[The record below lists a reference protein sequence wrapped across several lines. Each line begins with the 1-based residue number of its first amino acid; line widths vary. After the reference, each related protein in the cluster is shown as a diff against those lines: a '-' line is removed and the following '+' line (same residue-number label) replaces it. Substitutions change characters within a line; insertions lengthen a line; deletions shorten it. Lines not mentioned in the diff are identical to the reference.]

1 LRTKDFSGVPAAARA
16 LRLTVTVPA
25 RNEQA
30 AIERCLRAFAMQ
42 RTTCGRP
49 LAAEVLDVVVY
60 ANSCG
65 DGTAH
70 VAARFVAAHPQL
82 RAWVVAS
89 PLPSGDA
96 HVGTARKT
104 GRDFAASRFLRARS
118 PRGLVASVDADTIV
132 DPDWAARL
140 LAAAERVD
148 AVAGHVFIDALELA
162 TLPAGVRRLY
172 ALEATYRRL
181 CAELEATIDPL
192 LEDPAPRHDAFVG
205 ANFAVTAGTYVAAGG
220 IPPLPRLEDRAFLFA
235 LRRIDARVRFSL
247 DVRAATSGRRTPRV
261 AGGFGTERRELYL
274 RGLRRETF
282 FVDHPG
288 RLEEATCARAAL
300 RRIWSGAGYSSDVAL
315 TCRSFKVSERDVR
328 SFVRTSL
335 PFGRMYERLA
345 KHAAL
350 ARRYEKVP
358 VEAAIEELR
367 TAILRRTAD
376 VAIRTFAASGAG

>member
-1 LRTKDFSGVPAAARA
+1 MRTKDFSSVPAAARA

-25 RNEQA
+25 RNEEA
-30 AIERCLRAFAMQ
+30 TIERCLRAFATQ

-89 PLPSGDA
+89 PLSSSDA

-104 GRDFAASRFLRARS
+104 VMDFAASRFLRARA
-118 PRGLVASVDADTIV
+118 PRGLVASVDADTVV

-192 LEDPAPRHDAFVG
+192 LEDPSPRHDGFVG
-205 ANFAVTAGTYVAAGG
+205 ANFAVTAGTYVDAGG

-261 AGGFGTERRELYL
+261 AGGFGTERRELYR

-350 ARRYEKVP
+350 ARRYERVP